1 MTEEYR
7 GAVKQPPLFPQEKQI
22 ELPARLGRTAVT
34 YRPAR
39 EILTR
44 ATGFIGGYDFTLNP
58 YSGCGFGCTYCYA
71 AFFTRRQE
79 QQDNW
84 GLWVNAKE
92 NAARLMGELR
102 PGELDGKRI
111 YMSSVTDPYQP
122 VERKL
127 ELTRRIL
134 EVLAGRHRPKL
145 VVQTRS
151 PLALRDADLFREIE
165 RNGGRVQINMT
176 VTTDDEDV
184 RMTFEPGCPS
194 NPARLKAIGRDP
206 GDGGPVLHHPDAPAA
221 GPGRGDLRRKPA
233 GDRRPALH
241 SPDLPLPEGRVH
253 RPDPSGGPGHHGG
266 ETGLHHPGLP
276 TPVRGTLP
284 AGVPCTREQAAGA
297 GRGPSGLRAAVLRD
311 SRQGHAPW
319 GHAPLESG
327 GRDEQCR
334 WTG

>member
-1 MTEEYR
+1 M
-7 GAVKQPPLFPQEKQI
+7 
-22 ELPARLGRTAVT
+22 T

-44 ATGFIGGYDFTLNP
+44 ASGFIGGYDFTLNP

-71 AFFTRRQE
+71 AFFARSQE

-92 NAARLMGELR
+92 NAARLLDELT

-122 VERKL
+122 LERKL
-127 ELTRRIL
+127 NLTRRIL
-134 EVLAGRHRPKL
+134 EVLAGRHMPSKL

-165 RNGGRVQINMT
+165 RNGGRVQVNMT

-194 NPARLKAIGRDP
+194 NPARLKAIGKIHEAGVQSCVTLTPLLLVQDAEAFAGSLLATGVRRFIAQTFHFQKGEFVAQTRQAALDIMAEKLGCTAQDFQP
-206 GDGGPVLHHPDAPAA
+206 RYVEHYRRAFRVL
-221 GPGRGDLRRKPA
+221 GNR
-233 GDRRPALH
+233 
-241 SPDLPLPEGRVH
+241 LPEL
-253 RPDPSGGPGHHGG
+253 G
-266 ETGLHHPGLP
+266 EG
-276 TPVRGTLP
+276 
-284 AGVPCTREQAAGA
+284 
-297 GRGPSGLRAAVLRD
+297 
-311 SRQGHAPW
+311 RQGFAP
-319 GHAPLESG
+319 PF
-327 GRDEQCR
+327 
-334 WTG
+334 

>member
-71 AFFTRRQE
+71 AFFTRSQE

-92 NAARLMGELR
+92 NAARLLGELR

-122 VERKL
+122 LERRLK
-127 ELTRRIL
+127 LTRRIL
-134 EVLAGRHRPKL
+134 EVLAGRHQPKL

-165 RNGGRVQINMT
+165 RKGGRVQVNMT

-194 NPARLKAIGRDP
+194 NPARLKAIGKIQEADVQSCITLTPLLLVRDAEAFAGSLLATRVQRFIAQTFHFQKGEFVAQTRQAAQGIMAEKLGCTAQDFQP
-206 GDGGPVLHHPDAPAA
+206 RYVEHYQRAFRVLE
-221 GPGRGDLRRKPA
+221 
-233 GDRRPALH
+233 
-241 SPDLPLPEGRVH
+241 SMLPEL
-253 RPDPSGGPGHHGG
+253 G
-266 ETGLHHPGLP
+266 EG
-276 TPVRGTLP
+276 
-284 AGVPCTREQAAGA
+284 
-297 GRGPSGLRAAVLRD
+297 
-311 SRQGHAPW
+311 RQGFAP
-319 GHAPLESG
+319 PF
-327 GRDEQCR
+327 
-334 WTG
+334 